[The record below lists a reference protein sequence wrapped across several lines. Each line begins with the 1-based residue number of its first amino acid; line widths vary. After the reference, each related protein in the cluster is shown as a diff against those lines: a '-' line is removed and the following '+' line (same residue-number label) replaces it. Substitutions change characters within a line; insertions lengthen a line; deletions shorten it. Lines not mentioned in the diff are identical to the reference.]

1 MPSFSLEAGGDP
13 RETLLWAEAVAAE
26 AGEGFGEEGQEKQQT
41 AVPAEE
47 TEGEPGLEH

>member
-1 MPSFSLEAGGDP
+1 M
-13 RETLLWAEAVAAE
+13 AAE
-26 AGEGFGEEGQEKQQT
+26 AEEGFGEEGQEKQQT